1 MIELDVYSV
10 LYSLL
15 DRHRVILL
23 KETHGERYLPIW
35 IGSFESE
42 AIVMRLQ
49 DTSIP
54 RPMTHDLLLNTITEL
69 GGQLAYIVINDLNE
83 STFYARLA
91 LQRGGRLQMLD
102 ARPSDAIALALRAA
116 VPLYADE
123 SVMEKAAIT
132 VSPDIRKTQPGQDD
146 QLGPFREFLSS
157 LDIDDLGKQ

>member
-1 MIELDVYSV
+1 MIELNVFSV

-49 DTSIP
+49 DASVP
-54 RPMTHDLLLNTITEL
+54 RPMTHDLLVNVINELN
-69 GGQLAYIVINDLNE
+69 GQLAYIVINDLSE

-91 LQRGGRLQMLD
+91 LQRNGRLQMVD
-102 ARPSDAIALALRAA
+102 SRPSDAIALALRAA
-116 VPLYADE
+116 VPMYADE
-123 SVMEKAAIT
+123 SVMDKAAIT
-132 VSPDIRKTQPGQDD
+132 VSPDIRKGKGGQDD
-146 QLGPFREFLSS
+146 QLGLFREFLNS
-157 LDIDDLGKQ
+157 LDIDDLGK